1 MTYTSFNSAYT
12 PANNEYILVIE
23 DNSDLNL
30 AICEILSAYGY
41 PVRSAR
47 NGVEGLKLIE
57 HTPPDIILCD
67 IMMPEM
73 DGYTLLHHT
82 RADPQL
88 RTIPFIF
95 LTARSSNTDQ
105 RRALNIGIED
115 YLVKPVEEED
125 LVLAIRN
132 AMRRRKDMKD
142 EIDLQLE
149 LLRNQIVGALQHE
162 FRTPL
167 TFVLGYAEY
176 LQDITD
182 QEIELEELKTATA
195 GILEGGYRLQ
205 RLIESF
211 LLLAEVQNRNMEL
224 DRTDTI
230 RAGNILEESI
240 HDLHAYA
247 VVSDLEIII
256 EDENHNLIFKG
267 EQELIVESIKRLVD
281 NAIRY
286 RRPESSTIKIT
297 IKKVADRYLGFCIQD
312 DGIGIS
318 QSTIQSLL
326 RPFEQGNRTDRTE
339 PGAGLS
345 LALVHHI
352 ANLHGGTLEIESV
365 PNRGSTFTL
374 WLPASSPPQTH

>member
-1 MTYTSFNSAYT
+1 MSYTSFSNTYSPT
-12 PANNEYILVIE
+12 EKEYILIIE

-41 PVRSAR
+41 PVKSAR

-57 HTPPDIILCD
+57 QAPPDIILCD

-73 DGYTLLHHT
+73 DGYTLLRHT

-88 RTIPFIF
+88 RTTPFIF

-105 RRALNIGIED
+105 RRALNIGVED

-125 LVLAIRN
+125 LILAIRN

-149 LLRNQIVGALQHE
+149 ILRNQIVGALQHE

-176 LQDITD
+176 LQDITHE
-182 QEIELEELKTATA
+182 EIELEELKTATA

-211 LLLAEVQNRNMEL
+211 LLLAEVQNRNMKLE
-224 DRTDTI
+224 RVDTI
-230 RAGNILEESI
+230 RAGSILEESI
-240 HDLHAYA
+240 HDLRADALKAELEFEIGTDNHDA
-247 VVSDLEIII
+247 VFE
-256 EDENHNLIFKG
+256 G
-267 EQELIVESIKRLVD
+267 EQELITESVKRLVD

-286 RRPESSTIKIT
+286 RRPESKQITIT
-297 IKKVADRYLGFCIQD
+297 IKEIDNRYVGFRIQD
-312 DGIGIS
+312 EGIGIS
-318 QSTIQSLL
+318 ASTIQSLL
-326 RPFEQGNRTDRTE
+326 RPFEQGSRVDRTE

-352 ANLHGGTLEIESV
+352 ANLHGGTLEIESI
-365 PNRGSTFTL
+365 PGQGSTFTL
-374 WLPASSPPQTH
+374 WLPLLNQSS